1 MGKVSCWLRLKE
13 EKGFSPSSLGEI
25 DRYFSMVAR
34 HYRMVHTAVHGRTVV
49 LAAKIGL
56 PTQSFLL
63 GFSESANLPF

>member
-1 MGKVSCWLRLKE
+1 
-13 EKGFSPSSLGEI
+13 
-25 DRYFSMVAR
+25 MVAR
-34 HYRMVHTAVHGRTVV
+34 HYSMVHTAVHGRTVV